1 MFMRYIYGLW
11 NDKKDHS
18 VPIENFQQ
26 TYSAFNQF
34 YTYGFLWTKDRMSWY
49 IDDQLIHTKTKGVEV
64 PSADWPDKPM
74 CLVINNGLMRVV
86 SSENTTFP
94 NALILDY
101 LKIYEDN
108 N

>member
-1 MFMRYIYGLW
+1 M
-11 NDKKDHS
+11 
-18 VPIENFQQ
+18 PIENFQQ

-34 YTYGFLWTKDRMSWY
+34 YNYGFLWTKDRMSWY
-49 IDDQLIHTKTKGVEV
+49 IDDQLIHTKTIGVEV
-64 PSADWPDKPM
+64 PSADWPNKPM

-86 SSENTTFP
+86 SDENTTFP

>member
-1 MFMRYIYGLW
+1 
-11 NDKKDHS
+11 
-18 VPIENFQQ
+18 
-26 TYSAFNQF
+26 
-34 YTYGFLWTKDRMSWY
+34 MSWY

-64 PSADWPDKPM
+64 PSADWPNKSM

-86 SSENTTFP
+86 SDENTTFP
-94 NALILDY
+94 NALVLDY

>member
-1 MFMRYIYGLW
+1 MHI
-11 NDKKDHS
+11 K
-18 VPIENFQQ
+18 NFQQ

-34 YTYGFLWTKDRMSWY
+34 YNYGFLWTKDRMSWY
-49 IDDQLIHTKTKGVEV
+49 IDDKLIHTKTKGVEV
-64 PSADWPDKPM
+64 PSADWPNKPM

-86 SSENTTFP
+86 SDENTTFP
-94 NALILDY
+94 NALVLDY

>member
-1 MFMRYIYGLW
+1 
-11 NDKKDHS
+11 

-49 IDDQLIHTKTKGVEV
+49 IDDQLVHTKTNGVEV
-64 PSADWPDKPM
+64 PSSDWPDKPM

-86 SSENTTFP
+86 GDDNTTFP
-94 NALILDY
+94 NALVLDY
-101 LKIYEDN
+101 IKIYEDN